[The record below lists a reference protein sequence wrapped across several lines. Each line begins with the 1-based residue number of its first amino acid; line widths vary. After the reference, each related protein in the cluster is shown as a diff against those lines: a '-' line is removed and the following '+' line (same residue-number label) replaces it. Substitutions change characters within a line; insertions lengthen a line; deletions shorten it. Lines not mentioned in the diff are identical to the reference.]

1 MVLITVR
8 LPVTCPICRVETM
21 QEFPVAVVIVAL
33 RRWNQMRLY
42 TKCHPEGWSA
52 SKGDLQRIRT
62 HLSTERQR

>member
-1 MVLITVR
+1 
-8 LPVTCPICRVETM
+8 M